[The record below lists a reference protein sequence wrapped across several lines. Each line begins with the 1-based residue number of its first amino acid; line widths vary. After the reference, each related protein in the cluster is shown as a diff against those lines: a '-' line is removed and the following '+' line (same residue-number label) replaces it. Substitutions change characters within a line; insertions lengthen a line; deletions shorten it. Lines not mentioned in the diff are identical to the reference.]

1 MSEIN
6 ACNPGQ
12 NIFELY
18 NVLVQVQFATKKA
31 NHIQYNK
38 LGLRV
43 AERVVERVFERLEK
57 SQIRVETT

>member
-31 NHIQYNK
+31 NHIQCNK